1 LPDFFAGTKK
11 GHLKLYFNLRQPHFY
26 LVYILLSQDNK
37 ESWHAE

>member
-1 LPDFFAGTKK
+1 MKMGQFRKEL
-11 GHLKLYFNLRQPHFY
+11 PHFF